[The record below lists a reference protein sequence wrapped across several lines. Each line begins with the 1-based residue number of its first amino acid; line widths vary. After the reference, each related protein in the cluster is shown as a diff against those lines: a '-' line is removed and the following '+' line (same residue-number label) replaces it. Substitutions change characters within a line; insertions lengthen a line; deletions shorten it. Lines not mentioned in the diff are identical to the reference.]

1 MKYLKYTLSFTGPF
15 AIFLSLYF
23 NGLGSYI
30 ALIYLFGLIP
40 LLELVMKP
48 DSRNMSKA
56 EEELAKED
64 KVYDFLIYA
73 NLPIHYGLLF
83 YYLHIIQSHD
93 LEWFSII
100 GKTLSIG
107 ISCGALGIN
116 VAHELGH
123 RNTWYEQLMSKAL
136 LLSTHYMHFF
146 IEHNRGHHKNVSTDE
161 DPASAKKGESI
172 YLFWPRTIIFSYL
185 SAWKLENSRIRKQGK
200 QVISLHNDMVQ
211 FTIIQL
217 TFMLLIF
224 LVFGWKGLLAHG
236 FASLIGIL
244 LLETVNYVEH
254 YGLRRK
260 LIKGEY
266 YEKVLPHHSWNSD
279 HVIGRMM
286 LFELSR
292 HSDHHYIAN
301 RKYQVLR
308 HFDDS
313 PQMPTGYPGMMLLSL
328 IPPAWFWI
336 MDKKVSEVE
345 NNFQN
350 N

>member
-200 QVISLHNDMVQ
+200 QVISLHNEMVQ

-254 YGLRRK
+254 Y
-260 LIKGEY
+260 I
-266 YEKVLPHHSWNSD
+266 S
-279 HVIGRMM
+279 
-286 LFELSR
+286 
-292 HSDHHYIAN
+292 
-301 RKYQVLR
+301 
-308 HFDDS
+308 
-313 PQMPTGYPGMMLLSL
+313 
-328 IPPAWFWI
+328 
-336 MDKKVSEVE
+336 
-345 NNFQN
+345 
-350 N
+350 